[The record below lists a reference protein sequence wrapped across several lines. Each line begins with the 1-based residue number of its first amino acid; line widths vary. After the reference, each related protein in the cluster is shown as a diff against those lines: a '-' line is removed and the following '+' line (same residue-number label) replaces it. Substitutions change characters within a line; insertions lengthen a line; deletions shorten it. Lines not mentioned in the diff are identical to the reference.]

1 MTDTENTNNTNE
13 NNRELPKLVGFF
25 KNIMFKLMAKG
36 VKVPLETVMEVDNI
50 MSEPEFALSE
60 EEQAEIVKKINNIAV
75 DTANTSENVEST
87 ETSED
92 NKSGAVNKAKT
103 KPIKFPRARNTIK
116 WFATAPRLT
125 TGSNYRYKVEGNDD
139 TGYMLHD
146 KFNSEPIAFRSD
158 KLKLV
163 NGGYLKATSTSGVRD
178 KYGRIQEQA
187 MLEEYGFM
195 ISPVEL
201 TYENLEE
208 FEILIYVPPVVS
220 SHVIPNGA
228 VYMTHTITRFA
239 PCVWRQNRVK
249 YKDGVYYK
257 MVIYASDTQSAYS
270 VQLDD
275 WRKVEKILESDVSD
289 AEKLQQL
296 LGTLDLHFEAK
307 VTGAEIAEGAPGR
320 WYKYNKSNDKCK
332 DKKNKNNTNNTKL
345 VNIGET
351 SSSEDLFNP
360 TKE

>member
-1 MTDTENTNNTNE
+1 MIDTNDINNTNNTNNTDST

-25 KNIMFKLMAKG
+25 KNILFKLMSKG
-36 VKVPLETVMEVDNI
+36 VEVPLETVIEVDNI
-50 MSEPEFALSE
+50 VSNPEFALSE
-60 EEQAEIVKKINNIAV
+60 EEQAEIADKVNNISLDA
-75 DTANTSENVEST
+75 SETMEVT
-87 ETSED
+87 ETTETLEASEA
-92 NKSGAVNKAKT
+92 NKSGAAKT
-103 KPIKFPRARNTIK
+103 KTKPVKFPRARNTVK

-201 TYENLEE
+201 TYENLDEL
-208 FEILIYVPPVVS
+208 EILIYVPPVVS

-239 PCVWRQNRVK
+239 PCVWRQNCVK

-270 VQLDD
+270 VQLYD

-296 LGTLDLHFEAK
+296 LGTLDLPFEAK

-320 WYKYNKSNDKCK
+320 WYKYNK
-332 DKKNKNNTNNTKL
+332 NNTSKGL
-345 VNIGET
+345 
-351 SSSEDLFNP
+351 
-360 TKE
+360 